1 MKSDGTKN
9 KLFNARVEINKALNE
24 LPEDKLAEAIN
35 KFIPTSIN
43 QIKDYRELEKIA
55 TDIKGFGTNNLEMFT
70 KDEIEWRTI

>member
-43 QIKDYRELEKIA
+43 EIKDYRELEKIA
-55 TDIKGFGTNNLEMFT
+55 TDIKSFGTNNLEMFT